1 MKVWWHNHATLKIRL
16 VIKSWSLWY
25 DECLLFLSLMLTGEG
40 LGNSLKPISTLENNM
55 NVYLQP
61 NLFTKKRRLYGIMV
75 QHISLK
81 FSWNK
86 KIEILVHLTFKT
98 ICTLYLYSCI
108 SYFSHFF
115 FLFYFPK
122 TRTQRWRYYK
132 QGSSEGKGKTSVEF
146 VKWCR
151 ILAK

>member
-16 VIKSWSLWY
+16 VIKSWSLLY

-55 NVYLQP
+55 NGYIQP
-61 NLFTKKRRLYGIMV
+61 NLFTKKRLLYGIMV

-81 FSWNK
+81 LSWNK

-115 FLFYFPK
+115 KFYFPK

-132 QGSSEGKGKTSVEF
+132 QGSNEGRGKTSVEF

-151 ILAK
+151 ILAM